1 MVKVN
6 SLRKRDLITLI
17 LSLVLFGVLY
27 FLMET
32 GIIGSFW
39 ELNIFLICINIIMAV
54 SLNLINGY
62 TGQFS
67 LGHAGF
73 MAVGAYVGVVCT
85 VNFHV
90 PFGLALI
97 LGGLAAGVLGCLIG
111 LPTLRLK
118 GDYLAIATLGLGE
131 IIRIVIMNIEYVGGA
146 AGFKGIPHYTTFPWV
161 FLVML
166 FTLFFIKNFV
176 NSRYGRSC
184 IAVRENE
191 LYISYE
197 IDENKLTTKYKVM
210 AFTIGAIFAGIG
222 GGLFAHCFYIINPSS
237 FTFMASFNFLIMVVL
252 GGLGSITGS
261 IAGAFVVTF
270 VSAALAS
277 WPEFRMIIYAIVL
290 ILLMFYRPQGLFGYK
305 EITNMKFF
313 QRFKGGHKA

>member
-1 MVKVN
+1 M
-6 SLRKRDLITLI
+6 SLI
-17 LSLVLFGVLY
+17 LFGVLY
-27 FLMET
+27 ALMET
-32 GIIGSFW
+32 GFIGSFW

-146 AGFKGIPHYTTFPWV
+146 AGFKGIPHNTTFPWV

-176 NSRYGRSC
+176 NSKYGRSC

-191 LYISYE
+191 IAAE
-197 IDENKLTTKYKVM
+197 AMGINTTKYKVM

-237 FTFMASFNFLIMVVL
+237 FTFMASFNYLIMVVL

-305 EITNMKFF
+305 EITNIKFF

>member
-1 MVKVN
+1 M
-6 SLRKRDLITLI
+6 SLI
-17 LSLVLFGVLY
+17 LFGVLY
-27 FLMET
+27 ALMET
-32 GIIGSFW
+32 GFIGSFW

-90 PFGLALI
+90 PFSLALI

-146 AGFKGIPHYTTFPWV
+146 AGFKGIPHNTTFPWV

-176 NSRYGRSC
+176 NSKYGRSC

-191 LYISYE
+191 IAAE
-197 IDENKLTTKYKVM
+197 AMGVNTTKYKVM

-237 FTFMASFNFLIMVVL
+237 FTFMASFNYLIMVVL

-305 EITNMKFF
+305 EITNIKFF

>member
-1 MVKVN
+1 MN
-6 SLRKRDLITLI
+6 SLRKKDIITLI
-17 LSLVLFGVLY
+17 LAIVLFGVLQ
-27 FLMET
+27 FLMAER
-32 GIIGSFW
+32 IIGSFW
-39 ELNIFLICINIIMAV
+39 ELNIFLVCVNIIMAA

-73 MAVGAYVGVVCT
+73 MAVGAYVGVILT
-85 VNFHV
+85 VNFHS
-90 PFGLALI
+90 PFIVALLIGGFAAGI
-97 LGGLAAGVLGCLIG
+97 LGFLIG

-131 IIRIVIMNIEYVGGA
+131 IM
-146 AGFKGIPHYTTFPWV
+146 
-161 FLVML
+161 
-166 FTLFFIKNFV
+166 NFV
-176 NSRYGRSC
+176 NSKYGRSC

-191 LYISYE
+191 IAAE
-197 IDENKLTTKYKVM
+197 AMGVNTTKYKVM

-277 WPEFRMIIYAIVL
+277 WPEFRMIAYALVL
-290 ILLMFYRPQGLFGYK
+290 ILLMFYRPQGLFGYT
-305 EITNMKFF
+305 EITSLKIF
-313 QRFKGGHKA
+313 QRFKGGRG

>member
-1 MVKVN
+1 
-6 SLRKRDLITLI
+6 
-17 LSLVLFGVLY
+17 LFGVLY
-27 FLMET
+27 ALMET
-32 GIIGSFW
+32 GFIGSFW

-97 LGGLAAGVLGCLIG
+97 FGGLAAGVLGCLIG

-146 AGFKGIPHYTTFPWV
+146 AGFKGIPHHTTFPWV

-176 NSRYGRSC
+176 NSKYGRSC

-191 LYISYE
+191 IAAE
-197 IDENKLTTKYKVM
+197 AMGVNTTKYKVM

-237 FTFMASFNFLIMVVL
+237 FTFMASFNYLIMVVL

>member
-1 MVKVN
+1 MAEVN
-6 SLRKRDLITLI
+6 SLRKRDLITLV

-27 FLMET
+27 ALMET
-32 GIIGSFW
+32 GFIGSFW

-85 VNFHV
+85 VNFHI
-90 PFGLALI
+90 PFGLALL

-146 AGFKGIPHYTTFPWV
+146 AGFKGIPHNTTFPWV
-161 FLVML
+161 FFVML

-191 LYISYE
+191 IAAE
-197 IDENKLTTKYKVM
+197 AMGINTTKYKVM

-270 VSAALAS
+270 LSAALAS
-277 WPEFRMIIYAIVL
+277 WPEFRMIIYAIIL

-305 EITNMKFF
+305 EITNMNLFS
-313 QRFKGGHKA
+313 RFKGGRKA